1 MSASDTAG
9 DSRRETGVTP
19 HANDS
24 SDARLGTAGDT
35 LASSEAFLHSVLNAS
50 SDCIKVVEA
59 DGRLTYMNANGLCA
73 MEIDDF
79 SEVRDL
85 PWWSLW
91 PAEARDR
98 VRQAMEA
105 ARSGQ
110 PARFEAFCPTAK
122 GTPRWWDVS
131 VAPVVA
137 PSGGVTRIVSISRDI
152 SERKQVEQDLAESE
166 ARFRAVQ
173 ETSVDG
179 FMVLESVRDEV
190 GRILDFRWTYSNAA
204 AARIVGK
211 PHGWFPGRRL
221 LEEMPG
227 NREDGLFDAYVRV
240 VETGEPWTREFIYRH
255 EGLDL
260 FMRAVVIKV
269 EDGFAVSFAD
279 LSERRRIEV
288 ALQESEARLEAIV
301 DSIDQ
306 MIWSTRPDGFHDYY
320 NRRWYEFTGVPAG
333 STDGEGW
340 NGMFHPDDQERA
352 RARWDHSL
360 KTGEPYHI
368 EYRLRHRSGQYRWVI
383 GRAQAVRDEAG
394 RITRWYG
401 TCTDVHDLKTAE
413 EQRELIARELSHR
426 IKNIF
431 AVVTS
436 LVALTSR
443 HDDAAKPFATTL
455 RARLDALARAH
466 DYVRPHSSDSRPEPL
481 HETFQGLLRLLLEP
495 YESSGGTVGSEGA
508 SGRCFVI
515 DGDDTPIGTRA
526 ATAVALI
533 FHEAATN
540 AVKYGALS
548 RESGFVRVTGRCSDG
563 LYVVTWQERGG
574 PPIAAAPSRQGFGS
588 VLAHRSATTQL
599 GARIEHDWAPEGLTF
614 RLILPLADLSR

>member
-1 MSASDTAG
+1 MVSAPDPISDDDG
-9 DSRRETGVTP
+9 ETGVPP
-19 HANDS
+19 HADQSGNARIS
-24 SDARLGTAGDT
+24 AAEDA
-35 LASSEAFLHSVLNAS
+35 LASTEAFLSSVLDAS

-79 SEVRDL
+79 ATVRDA

-91 PAEARDR
+91 PLEARNR
-98 VRQAMEA
+98 VREA
-105 ARSGQ
+105 VEMARSGS

-131 VAPVVA
+131 VAPVTG
-137 PSGGVTRIVSISRDI
+137 PSGRVARLVSISRDI
-152 SERKQVEQDLAESE
+152 SSRKQAEQDLAESE

-179 FMVLESVRDEV
+179 FMILESMRDEA
-190 GRILDFRWTYSNAA
+190 GRIADFRWTYANAA
-204 AARIVGK
+204 AGRIIGR
-211 PHGWFPGRRL
+211 PHGWFAGRCL
-221 LEEMPG
+221 LQEMPG
-227 NREDGLFDAYVRV
+227 NREDGLFDAYVCV
-240 VETGEPWTREFIYRH
+240 VETGEPWTREFTYRH

-260 FMRAVVIKV
+260 FMRAVATKV
-269 EDGFAVSFAD
+269 DDGFAVSFAD
-279 LSERRRIEV
+279 LSERRRIEI

-301 DSIDQ
+301 NSVDQ

-320 NRRWYEFTGVPAG
+320 NRRWYEFTGVPDG

-340 NGMFHPDDQERA
+340 NGMFHPEDQERA
-352 RARWDHSL
+352 WARWRHSL
-360 KTGEPYHI
+360 ETGDPYHI

-383 GRAQAVRDEAG
+383 GRAQAVRDDTGE
-394 RITRWYG
+394 ITRWYG

-443 HDDAAKPFATTL
+443 NDEGARPFAATL

-466 DYVRPHSSDSRPEPL
+466 DYVRPHSPDSRPEPL
-481 HETFQGLLRLLLEP
+481 HETFQGLLRLLLAP
-495 YESSGGTVGSEGA
+495 YEGNRETGA
-508 SGRCFVI
+508 NDASRRFEI
-515 DGDDTPIGTRA
+515 DGDDAPIGTRA
-526 ATAVALI
+526 ATTVALI
-533 FHEAATN
+533 FHELATN

-548 RESGFVRVTGRCSDG
+548 YPSGLVRVRGHKDG
-563 LYVVTWQERGG
+563 ERYIVTWQERGG

-588 VLAHRSATTQL
+588 VLAQRSATTQL
-599 GARIEHDWAPEGLTF
+599 GATIEYDWARVGLTV
-614 RLILPLADLSR
+614 RLTLPLAEFRR